1 MNIRL
6 LSHQSVCKVPRR
18 TTLLHYVALV
28 IYQQQLQKKG
38 YQNSVSE
45 KVQLPEEF
53 IIYRSIDEKQYTK
66 GLSMTSLSLSI
77 FLI

>member
-6 LSHQSVCKVPRR
+6 LLFTKVCAKCPLPNNAFALCR
-18 TTLLHYVALV
+18 TRDLPTTTT
-28 IYQQQLQKKG
+28 KKQG
-38 YQNSVSE
+38 YQNSASE

-66 GLSMTSLSLSI
+66 GLSMTSLSLFS
-77 FLI
+77 